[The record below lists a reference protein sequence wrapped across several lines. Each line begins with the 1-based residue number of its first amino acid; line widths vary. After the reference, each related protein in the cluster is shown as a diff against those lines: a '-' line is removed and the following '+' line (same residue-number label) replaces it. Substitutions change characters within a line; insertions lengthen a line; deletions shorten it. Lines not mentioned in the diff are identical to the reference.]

1 MFLRIN
7 KFKTVQAKDLIG
19 IFDADMGPPG
29 DRGRLN
35 TMVGYIYDAINGAS
49 KQYGRA
55 SAAAII
61 LFAIIFVVTM
71 INLYVSKKK
80 THY

>member
-1 MFLRIN
+1 
-7 KFKTVQAKDLIG
+7 
-19 IFDADMGPPG
+19 MGQNG
-29 DRGRLN
+29 QMN
-35 TMVGYIYDAINGAS
+35 TMVGMIYDSLKVGN
-49 KQYGRA
+49 QGRA
-55 SAAAII
+55 SAAALI

>member
-1 MFLRIN
+1 MLAYVIITGFIGG
-7 KFKTVQAKDLIG
+7 FKEYSSIVG
-19 IFDADMGPPG
+19 VFGEGMGQG
-29 DRGRLN
+29 GQLN
-35 TMVGYIYDAINGAS
+35 TMVGFIYDALKVGN
-49 KQYGRA
+49 QGRA
-55 SAAAII
+55 SAAALI